1 MCSFENRIDN
11 KIKYS
16 FRLCFTFVFI
26 QFSTKYKHHE
36 CSCYNNNYNKRQ
48 HPSTS
53 QQTIVS
59 QNTNST
65 NAVFK
70 MIKKHHTKWKMNKKI
85 ELNWV
90 ECYAIG
96 WIFIVVL
103 WYFVHCVMVMLWVSV
118 SLVHVH
124 FKHVWAWCFP
134 WRWNM
139 KEKCAC
145 VQFVYSPCENRIANS
160 IVLKKNDSKKDSNDI
175 ELHLCN
181 AVASYRMHGLFFV
194 SVAIVANEKQFA
206 KWIQWMNKKCLF
218 FTLFF
223 LTDKIKESTSL
234 DWTRKVK
241 ILKNKNLFFK
251 LVR

>member
-1 MCSFENRIDN
+1 MFLSN
-11 KIKYS
+11 S
-16 FRLCFTFVFI
+16 L
-26 QFSTKYKHHE
+26 Q
-36 CSCYNNNYNKRQ
+36 
-48 HPSTS
+48 
-53 QQTIVS
+53 
-59 QNTNST
+59 ST
-65 NAVFK
+65 NITNVRVTIIII
-70 MIKKHHTKWKMNKKI
+70 IKDSILPHHNKQLYHKIQTARMLFSKWSRNTTQNEKWTKKI

-103 WYFVHCVMVMLWVSV
+103 CYFVHCVMVMLWVSV

-206 KWIQWMNKKCLF
+206 KLIQWMNKKYLF